1 MTIIDVKASKSTAEA
16 PSGRQRYES
25 DTGAPTSATPFYAGV
40 MLSAMMLYFK
50 SVYNAW
56 AEPPRQELPP
66 QPEEPEAAPDDQD
79 VSATS
84 SAQEDVQDQ
93 QPADDANIV
102 NSRFSA
108 VKAALFRSK
117 PTMPEEARINLNE
130 AGVEMKQQ
138 GDGLEA
144 RSMMSQGTAVAFSV
158 MPSNDNLLG
167 SGSSTEEQVT
177 GSSGSAPAPQVAPV
191 GGDDAPPDAEPVA
204 RNPYAKGGETPVPVP
219 ASNGIRNNLGHQ
231 GSYANRKP
239 VAQQQLTLYDQ
250 FASTAVVI
258 ALADLLRDVTDADGD
273 ALSITNVLASSGEL
287 KLVDGGYSFVTDKA
301 GKITITYDVTDGKDV
316 IQQTATFNVVE
327 GAAAGANNLA
337 APAPGDSADGGA
349 VALAAKAQGPALNE
363 VIGSNLLAGTE
374 GDDTIVG
381 TDGNDMIY
389 GGLGNDMITGG
400 LGDDELYGEAGNDTL
415 SGGAGD
421 DYISGGEGDDV
432 LAGDEGNDI
441 LDGGAG
447 IDYVSGG
454 AGDDFII
461 GAVDGASDTYD
472 GGEGVDVL
480 DYTGSAS
487 DLTFDLLTGE
497 VRVGS
502 STETDLFNKFETFN
516 GGSGND
522 HFEAAIG
529 QDTSLL
535 VVTATTG
542 NQAFS
547 GGAGID
553 ALNYGEA
560 LQSVQVDLT
569 AGQATGREIGTDRFS
584 GIESFSTGSG
594 NDTFIAAVAQP
605 EADSPARVIETATTG
620 NESFDGGAGT
630 DTVDYSNAA
639 QDIAVDVA
647 SGTATGVEIGTDTLA
662 SIEVY
667 ETGAGDDLFVAAVA
681 QAEASPVVETTT
693 TVDQTFIGG
702 EGTDTVDYGNATQA
716 LVIDAEAGTA
726 SGVEIGTDT
735 FSSIETLIAG
745 SGNDTFRAA
754 IETLAPVSEEP
765 ANTYIGGEG
774 VDTIDYAATDIGIL
788 VDVAAGTVTG
798 DEIGT
803 DSVISIETFIGGAGN
818 DRFEAAGLGL
828 TTLVAAASNAILPEE
843 ILPVDTADATPSEV
857 PAEES
862 AAPEMS
868 GASEPVD
875 LGALA
880 VAVVEA
886 DAAVDAAVQSLTQI
900 LVDAVT
906 EGSTRL
912 EIADAVSTAAS
923 EIEQLEVASVIAD
936 NNFIG
941 GAGHD
946 TLSYAGA
953 TESVTI
959 DLTTGTATGAEIG
972 TDAFAGIE
980 EFIGGTGDDTI
991 IVGMGAVTLDGNAG
1005 NDMFVFLS
1013 DTSLTEEKHGDVEI
1027 KNFEVG
1033 DLVRMSKYDIFERA
1047 INELEGAFKEAY
1059 DVDSHGN
1066 GSNGVDMDDVV
1077 IPIRIRHE
1085 TIEDH
1090 ISTYIDAD
1098 FDGDSV
1104 FEVSIQLDGNHD
1116 LIIVSNTT
1124 PGA

>member
-16 PSGRQRYES
+16 PSGRQRFET

-40 MLSAMMLYFK
+40 VLSAMMLYFK
-50 SVYNAW
+50 SVYSAW
-56 AEPPRQELPP
+56 AEPTQQELPP
-66 QPEEPEAAPDDQD
+66 QPEEPEAAPDGHD
-79 VSATS
+79 VSASAS
-84 SAQEDVQDQ
+84 SQDETLDQ
-93 QPADDANIV
+93 QPVDDANAV
-102 NSRFSA
+102 NTRFAA

-117 PTMPEEARINLNE
+117 VTMPEEARINLNE
-130 AGVEMKQQ
+130 AGVEMKQH
-138 GDGLEA
+138 GDSLEA
-144 RSMMSQGTAVAFSV
+144 RNMMSQGTAVSFSV
-158 MPSNDNLLG
+158 LPSNDNRLG
-167 SGSSTEEQVT
+167 SSTATEEQVT
-177 GSSGSAPAPQVAPV
+177 GSEGTPPAPQATPI
-191 GGDDAPPDAEPVA
+191 GGDDAPPDDVPVA
-204 RNPYAKGGETPVPVP
+204 RNPYASGGELPAPVP
-219 ASNGIRNNLGHQ
+219 ASNGTRNNIGHQ
-231 GSYANRKP
+231 GGNRRP
-239 VAQQQLTLYDQ
+239 VVQQQVTLQDQ
-250 FASTAVVI
+250 MASTAIVI

-273 ALSITNVLASSGEL
+273 TLSITNVAASSGEL
-287 KLVDGGYSFVTDKA
+287 TLVNGGYSFVTDKT
-301 GKITITYDVTDGKDV
+301 GKITITYDVTDGNDV
-316 IQQTATFNVVE
+316 VQQTATFNVTE
-327 GAAAGANNLA
+327 GSAAGANKLA
-337 APAPGDSADGGA
+337 AAPGDIADGGA
-349 VALAAKAQGPALNE
+349 VPMAAMAQGSALPDG
-363 VIGSNLLAGTE
+363 IGSNLLVGTD
-374 GDDTIVG
+374 GDDVIVG
-381 TDGNDMIY
+381 TDANDIIY
-389 GGLGNDMITGG
+389 GGTGNDFITGG
-400 LGDDELYGEAGNDTL
+400 LGDDELYGEAGNDKL

-421 DYISGGEGDDV
+421 DYISGGEGNDV

-441 LDGGAG
+441 LDGGTG

-454 AGDDFII
+454 AGDDFVI
-461 GAVDGASDTYD
+461 GAVDGSNDTYD
-472 GGEGVDVL
+472 GGEGIDVL
-480 DYTGSAS
+480 DYSGSVS

-502 STETDLFNKFETFN
+502 STETDLFNGFETFN

-542 NQAFS
+542 DQTFS

-553 ALNYGEA
+553 SLGYGEA
-560 LQSVQVDLT
+560 LHSVQVDLT
-569 AGQATGREIGTDRFS
+569 AGLATGREIGTDSFS
-584 GIESFSTGSG
+584 SIESFETGSG

-605 EADSPARVIETATTG
+605 EAASPALVVETATTG
-620 NESFDGGAGT
+620 DESFDGGAGT

-647 SGTATGVEIGTDTLA
+647 SGMATGVEIGTDRLA
-662 SIEVY
+662 NIEVF

-681 QAEASPVVETTT
+681 QAETSPVVETTT
-693 TVDQTFIGG
+693 TADQTFIGG
-702 EGTDTVDYGNATQA
+702 TGTDTVDYGNATQA
-716 LVIDAEAGTA
+716 LVIDAEAGQA

-774 VDTIDYAATDIGIL
+774 VDTIDYAATDTGIL

-803 DSVISIETFIGGAGN
+803 DSVISVETFIGGAGN

-828 TTLVAAASNAILPEE
+828 MTLVAAASNAVLPEE
-843 ILPVDTADATPSEV
+843 VIPVETAD
-857 PAEES
+857 
-862 AAPEMS
+862 S
-868 GASEPVD
+868 GAPSSDVPVEEPVEVIAAGPD
-875 LGALA
+875 LVDLA
-880 VAVVEA
+880 IAAVEA

-941 GAGHD
+941 GAGYD

-959 DLTTGTATGAEIG
+959 DLTTGTATGVEIG

-1033 DLVRMSKYDIFERA
+1033 DLVRMSKFDIFEKA
-1047 INELEGAFKEAY
+1047 IDELQDAFKDVY
-1059 DVDSHGN
+1059 DGDNH
-1066 GSNGVDMDDVV
+1066 GSNDVDMDDVV

-1104 FEVSIQLDGNHD
+1104 FEISIQLDGNHD
-1116 LIIVSNTT
+1116 LIIVSNST